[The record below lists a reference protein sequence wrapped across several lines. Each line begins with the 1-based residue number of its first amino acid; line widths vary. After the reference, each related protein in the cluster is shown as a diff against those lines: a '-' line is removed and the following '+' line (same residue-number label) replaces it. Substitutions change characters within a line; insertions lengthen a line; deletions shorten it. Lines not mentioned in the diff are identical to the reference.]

1 MTLAPALARPARFV
15 GVTWEAALRKARAA
29 LGREAVILE
38 SRRVTRRGP
47 FGLPR
52 GTAVEIT
59 AAAGVRLARDPVPT
73 PAPAPAL
80 PEPGRGAPEAP
91 APAPGISVL
100 QDEVRDLRA
109 AVQEL
114 LERARR
120 RPSVR
125 APAPVG
131 PDATVVTAVT
141 DGPAFAEAA
150 DLLRASRADDEVVR
164 KLLQVLREN
173 VSPDASRE
181 TVRERL
187 RAYVEALLPTSG
199 PIFAPPV
206 GAPPVG
212 PPPAAGGAAR
222 RVALVGPTGVGKTT
236 TLAKL
241 AAAAALRDRRRVGL
255 LTMDTYR
262 IAAVEQ
268 LGRYAEILGA
278 PVRTAHSPADLA
290 RDADALAGEGLDLL
304 LLDTA
309 GRSPRDEIRL
319 RELSAFLEAFRPDE
333 THLVLAAPTA
343 SSALLGALRR
353 FGRFSPGRILLTKL
367 DEAERYGFVLD
378 VAARSRLP
386 FSYLATG
393 QDVPED
399 LEVAA
404 PGRLAR
410 LVLGEERIG

>member
-1 MTLAPALARPARFV
+1 M
-15 GVTWEAALRKARAA
+15 
-29 LGREAVILE
+29 
-38 SRRVTRRGP
+38 
-47 FGLPR
+47 
-52 GTAVEIT
+52 
-59 AAAGVRLARDPVPT
+59 
-73 PAPAPAL
+73 
-80 PEPGRGAPEAP
+80 
-91 APAPGISVL
+91 
-100 QDEVRDLRA
+100 
-109 AVQEL
+109 
-114 LERARR
+114 
-120 RPSVR
+120 
-125 APAPVG
+125 
-131 PDATVVTAVT
+131 
-141 DGPAFAEAA
+141 
-150 DLLRASRADDEVVR
+150 R

-173 VSPDASRE
+173 VPADADRE

-187 RAYVEALLPTSG
+187 RSYVEALLPTSG
-199 PIFAPPV
+199 PILPPA
-206 GAPPVG
+206 G
-212 PPPAAGGAAR
+212 PAAGPPAGPAAGSGAR

-268 LGRYAEILGA
+268 LGRYAEILGV
-278 PVRTAHSPADLA
+278 PVRTAHAPADLS

-319 RELSAFLEAFRPDE
+319 RELAGFLEAFRPDE

-343 SSALLGALRR
+343 SSALLGALHRY
-353 FGRFSPGRILLTKL
+353 GRFAPGRILLTKL